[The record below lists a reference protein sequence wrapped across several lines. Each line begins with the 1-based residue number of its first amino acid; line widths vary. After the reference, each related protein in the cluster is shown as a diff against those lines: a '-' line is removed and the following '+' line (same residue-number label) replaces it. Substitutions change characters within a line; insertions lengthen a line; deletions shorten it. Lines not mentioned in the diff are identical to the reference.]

1 MTIPAVQARCAM
13 LNSSASKQLQTLFVS
28 ESWREHFSILS
39 DTLGFHLSAYTEQGE
54 QILSVGSHT
63 PFCARVM
70 SCAELSRQCDTY
82 CTSAMMG
89 VLKLTQPLVYKCYA
103 KIMSFAFSVEYLR
116 ERAVILGQGSFA
128 GYQDFRD
135 FMGLIESCGV
145 EQLSV
150 TTPLQFTD
158 ADHVRKVC
166 ALVESS
172 VNHLLY
178 KGEESFTLQQKIE
191 TLKDVMGRW
200 SSSGR
205 EEPES
210 HYEHMLTQLLALLDI
225 QSITILSPDRQ
236 SGRYASL
243 YGMKRDGGPAP
254 HLTLKEHDPVVRE
267 LGNGR
272 PSVSYL
278 DACAAGRQDFSGKA
292 TVFYFFPIVVSRK
305 LVGIVAI
312 FDSVLSP
319 GDMNI
324 ISSFCRQTAI
334 SIENHRLHHD
344 LYRKFDRFAAISEVS
359 KGITSIVNFDVLAQT
374 ILERSA
380 DLLRAEQGSLLLM
393 DQEAEALLL
402 EAWKGLAGDITEKLK
417 IRKGEGIAG
426 TVAALGEPYLVRNVE
441 NDPRIMKK
449 NLMRYKTPSFVSVP
463 LKVDG
468 RVIGV
473 LNLSDKEG
481 GEPFNDEDLELL
493 QSFATHAAVVMERNQ
508 LFAQSETLK
517 RLSITDPLTGLLNRR
532 YLLDRLEDEISRA
545 GRHGRALSILMLD
558 IDGFKSYNDTYGHA
572 TGDKA
577 LIIIADSVMTS
588 IRAMDIAARF
598 GGDELVVILPETD
611 KALALIIA
619 ERLRKDASAA
629 ELPGGQDAATGILMT
644 VSIGIA
650 CYPEHGM
657 TAQTL
662 LETADKALYRAKHGG
677 RNRIEV
683 YS

>member
-28 ESWREHFSILS
+28 ERWREHFSILS

-54 QILSVGSHT
+54 QILSVGSHS
-63 PFCARVM
+63 PFCARLL
-70 SCAELSRQCDTY
+70 SCAELRYQCDAY

-89 VLKLTQPLVYKCYA
+89 VLKLTQPLVYKCHA

-116 ERAVILGQGSFA
+116 ERAIILGQGSFA

-150 TTPLQFTD
+150 NTPLQFTD

-166 ALVESS
+166 SLVESS

-200 SSSGR
+200 SAAGR

-210 HYEHMLTQLLALLDI
+210 YYEHMLTQLLTLLDI
-225 QSITILSPDRQ
+225 HSITILSPDRQ

-243 YGMKRDGGPAP
+243 YGMKREGGPAP
-254 HLTLKEHDPVVRE
+254 HLALEKSDPIVRE
-267 LGNGR
+267 LRDGR

-278 DACAAGRQDFSGKA
+278 DASAAGRQGLPGNA
-292 TVFYFFPIVVSRK
+292 TVFYFFPIVASRK

-319 GDMNI
+319 ADMNI
-324 ISSFCRQTAI
+324 VSSFCRQTAL

-402 EAWKGLAGDITEKLK
+402 EAWKGLAGDNTEQLK

-426 TVAALGEPYLVRNVE
+426 KVAELGEPYLVRNVE
-441 NDPRIMKK
+441 SDPRTMKK
-449 NLMRYKTPSFVSVP
+449 NRMRYKTPSFVSVP
-463 LKVDG
+463 LKIDG

-481 GEPFNDEDLELL
+481 GEPFNDEDLELI

-545 GRHGRALSILMLD
+545 GRHSRALSILMLD

-577 LIIIADSVMTS
+577 LVIIADAVMNS

-611 KALALIIA
+611 KELALNIA
-619 ERLRKDASAA
+619 ERLRKDAAAA
-629 ELPGGQDAATGILMT
+629 ELPGAQDAATGILMT

-657 TAQTL
+657 TAPTL